1 MDVLAQRI
9 DLLEKQVQT
18 LAVIVQNQ
26 QTIVQKLNQPEESR
40 LEHEQERKKINEW
53 IQQQDK
59 LGLICHACP
68 KCGCNKCS
76 SVGRDVSY

>member
-9 DLLEKQVQT
+9 DLLEKQVQ
-18 LAVIVQNQ
+18 
-26 QTIVQKLNQPEESR
+26 ESR